1 MGTKPEAQKWLLI
14 SEETIHEI
22 KQALVNAPQ
31 ETVNEV
37 VYLINIGLH
46 ITDAVPDDF
55 KDEAPKA

>member
-1 MGTKPEAQKWLLI
+1 MDTKPEAPKWFLI

-22 KQALVNAPQ
+22 KQALVGAPQ
-31 ETVNEV
+31 ETVNEI

-55 KDEAPKA
+55 KDESIKE